1 MTVTEKIRDERLLVS
16 PTNAGRVLDMKP
28 RMVYRLMDS
37 GELPSVRVGRLRFI
51 RAVDLRVFVDRLTL
65 ESG

>member
-1 MTVTEKIRDERLLVS
+1 VS

-51 RAVDLRVFVDRLTL
+51 RAVDLRVFVDRLTP